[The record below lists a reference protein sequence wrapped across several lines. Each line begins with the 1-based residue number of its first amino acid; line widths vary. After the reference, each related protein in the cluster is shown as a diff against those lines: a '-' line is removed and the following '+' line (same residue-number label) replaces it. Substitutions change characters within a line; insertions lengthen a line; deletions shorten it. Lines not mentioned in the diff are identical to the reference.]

1 MDDQEAYLRD
11 LEARTQAHVQRA
23 HQRIRELERLR
34 TETAAAFSQNRHKIE
49 TVMHD
54 FDRMAQ
60 AQGYAGAFDD
70 GTRGPHHENAPAPR
84 RYVDPASGLPY
95 WHDAATGRS
104 YWDEAMTTETLVS
117 RGGGHSGRPRHHP
130 DQPRQIRHPAVD
142 GRCCKVDTSLI

>member
-49 TVMHD
+49 TVMRD

-70 GTRGPHHENAPAPR
+70 GTRGPHHENAPALR
-84 RYVDPASGLPY
+84 RYVDPASGRPY
-95 WHDAATGRS
+95 WHDATTGRS
-104 YWDEAMTTETLVS
+104 YWDDATTSTPLNDPAAAAPAPAAAVLAAVN
-117 RGGGHSGRPRHHP
+117 P
-130 DQPRQIRHPAVD
+130 DKYNIR
-142 GRCCKVDTSLI
+142 L

>member
-84 RYVDPASGLPY
+84 RYVDRASGLPY

-130 DQPRQIRHPAVD
+130 DQPRQIRRPALD
-142 GRCCKVDTSLI
+142 A

>member
-34 TETAAAFSQNRHKIE
+34 TETAAAFSQNRHRTE
-49 TVMHD
+49 TVIRG

-70 GTRGPHHENAPAPR
+70 GTRGPHHENTPARR
-84 RYVDPASGLPY
+84 RYVDPASGRPY
-95 WHDAATGRS
+95 WYDATTGRS
-104 YWDEAMTTETLVS
+104 YWDDATTSATLDDPAAAAPAPAAAVLAAATVLAAVN
-117 RGGGHSGRPRHHP
+117 P
-130 DQPRQIRHPAVD
+130 DKYNIR
-142 GRCCKVDTSLI
+142 L